1 MLSSPGS
8 EYNEKWPS
16 WEMGRGEPED
26 GHAERIGQ
34 DRSGKEADT
43 AYSDR
48 VSPDR
53 VHPDRELFI
62 RKTFEESPEEG
73 CALLFR
79 LYYSPLC
86 SYAVGFLYSKD
97 AAADLVSEKFY
108 SLWKNR
114 SYESVKSSYRAYLFK
129 SVQNRAY
136 NFLASELKNTD
147 SFELMPH
154 YDVASPERPEAL
166 MYFEELASRI
176 DRIVEQLP
184 PQCQKVFMLNRFENK
199 KIQEIAVEMN
209 LSSRTV
215 EGHISKA
222 LSTLRQGLKDHWTWL
237 LIVSS
242 LFS

>member
-8 EYNEKWPS
+8 EYNEKGAS
-16 WEMGRGEPED
+16 WEAGKEEPQKTTL
-26 GHAERIGQ
+26 G
-34 DRSGKEADT
+34 GKEA
-43 AYSDR
+43 
-48 VSPDR
+48 
-53 VHPDRELFI
+53 DRELFI
-62 RKTFEESPEEG
+62 RKTFEQSPEEG
-73 CALLFR
+73 CAMLFR

-86 SYAVGFLYSKD
+86 SYAVRFLYSKD
-97 AAADLVSEKFY
+97 AAADLVSEMFY
-108 SLWKNR
+108 AFWKNR

-136 NFLASELKNTD
+136 NLLASDLKNTD

-166 MYFEELASRI
+166 MYFEELARTI

-199 KIQEIAVEMN
+199 KIQEIATEMN

-222 LSTLRQGLKDHWTWL
+222 LTALRQGLKDHWSWL
-237 LIVSS
+237 LALASV
-242 LFS
+242 FS

>member
-8 EYNEKWPS
+8 EYNEKGAS
-16 WEMGRGEPED
+16 WEVGREVPKEEHEEGPD
-26 GHAERIGQ
+26 N
-34 DRSGKEADT
+34 EAD
-43 AYSDR
+43 R
-48 VSPDR
+48 VAPDR
-53 VHPDRELFI
+53 VYPDRELFI
-62 RKTFEESPEEG
+62 RKTFEQSPEEG

-79 LYYSPLC
+79 LYYSSLC
-86 SYAVGFLYSKD
+86 SYAVRFLYSKD
-97 AAADLVSEKFY
+97 AAADLVSEMFY
-108 SLWKNR
+108 AFWKNR

-136 NFLASELKNTD
+136 NYLASDLKNTD

-176 DRIVEQLP
+176 DSIVAQLP

-199 KIQEIAVEMN
+199 KIQEIAAEMN

-237 LIVSS
+237 LVISS
-242 LFS
+242 LF

>member
-8 EYNEKWPS
+8 EYSGNETS
-16 WEMGRGEPED
+16 REMGGTEPHENVL
-26 GHAERIGQ
+26 G
-34 DRSGKEADT
+34 RSEEGG
-43 AYSDR
+43 SDR
-48 VSPDR
+48 VRPDR
-53 VHPDRELFI
+53 VHPDKELFI
-62 RKTFEESPEEG
+62 RKTFEENPEEG

-86 SYAVGFLYSKD
+86 SYAVRFLYSKE
-97 AAADLVSEKFY
+97 AAADLVSELFY
-108 SLWKNR
+108 AFWKNR

-136 NFLASELKNTD
+136 NLLASDLKNTD
-147 SFELMPH
+147 SFEQMPH
-154 YDVASPERPEAL
+154 YDVASTERPEAL

-176 DRIVEQLP
+176 DHIVEQLP

-199 KIQEIAVEMN
+199 KIQEIAAEMN

-222 LSTLRQGLKDHWTWL
+222 LSMLRQGLKDHWTWL
-237 LIVSS
+237 LLLAPI
-242 LFS
+242 LN

>member
-8 EYNEKWPS
+8 EYNEKGAS
-16 WEMGRGEPED
+16 WEVGRGEPQE
-26 GHAERIGQ
+26 G
-34 DRSGKEADT
+34 
-43 AYSDR
+43 
-48 VSPDR
+48 
-53 VHPDRELFI
+53 HPDRELFI

-79 LYYSPLC
+79 LYYSSLC
-86 SYAVGFLYSKD
+86 SYAVRFLYSKD
-97 AAADLVSEKFY
+97 VAADLVSEMFY
-108 SLWKNR
+108 AFWKNR

-136 NFLASELKNTD
+136 NYLAGDLKNTD

-154 YDVASPERPEAL
+154 YDVASTERPEAL

-176 DRIVEQLP
+176 DYLVGQLP

-199 KIQEIAVEMN
+199 KIQEIAAEMN

-222 LSTLRQGLKDHWTWL
+222 LSTLRQGLKDHWSWL
-237 LIVSS
+237 LALASV
-242 LFS
+242 FS